1 MGFGRIF
8 LFIFAFALL
17 EVMVLAAVANVIGWP
32 VTIALVV
39 ATALIGS
46 WLFRRQGLDTWLRL
60 NQRVQAGEMPG
71 RELVEGMML
80 LLGGA
85 LLITPGFITD
95 ATGFVLLLPFT
106 RRALADWLIRKGKIQ
121 AFASASGG
129 TVFYQGGFGGGF
141 QRGGG
146 NVYEGDA
153 TVERGPYRDGA
164 NDDRHDAGGRP
175 PLTLDGED
183 GDHRDRR

>member
-17 EVMVLAAVANVIGWP
+17 EVIVLAAVANVIGWP
-32 VTIALVV
+32 ITIALVV

-46 WLFRRQGLDTWLRL
+46 WLFRRQGLDTWIRL

-106 RRALADWLIRKGKIQ
+106 RRALADWLIRKGKVQ
-121 AFASASGG
+121 AFASAGG
-129 TVFYQGGFGGGF
+129 ATVFYQGGFGGGF
-141 QRGGG
+141 QRGG
-146 NVYEGDA
+146 NVYDGDA
-153 TVERGPYRDGA
+153 TVDRGGYRDGA
-164 NDDRHDAGGRP
+164 NDDRGDTGGRP
-175 PLTLDGED
+175 PLTLEGED
-183 GDHRDRR
+183 GDDRERR

>member
-1 MGFGRIF
+1 MGFGRVF

-17 EVMVLAAVANVIGWP
+17 EVVVLATVANMIGWP

-46 WLFRRQGLDTWLRL
+46 ALFRHQGFDTWARL
-60 NQRVQAGEMPG
+60 NRRMQAGEVPG

-95 ATGFVLLLPFT
+95 ATGFALLIPYT
-106 RRALADWLIRKGKIQ
+106 RRALADWMIKKGKFQ
-121 AFASASGG
+121 AFTSVGGG
-129 TVFYQGGFGGGF
+129 TVFYQGGFGQGF
-141 QRGGG
+141 RPSGG

-153 TVERGPYRDGA
+153 KVKRDSA
-164 NDDRHDAGGRP
+164 NDGDHARR
-175 PLTLDGED
+175 PLTLDDQDHDD
-183 GDHRDRR
+183 GDRR

>member
-46 WLFRRQGLDTWLRL
+46 WLFRRQGLETWVRL

-95 ATGFVLLLPFT
+95 ATGFVLLVPFT

-121 AFASASGG
+121 AFASAGG
-129 TVFYQGGFGGGF
+129 ATVFYQGGFGGGF
-141 QRGGG
+141 KRDGG
-146 NVYEGDA
+146 NIYEGDA
-153 TVERGPYRDGA
+153 TVKKGPFPDGA
-164 NDDRHDAGGRP
+164 NDDRPRNGGRA
-175 PLTLDGED
+175 PLTLDSEEKGD
-183 GDHRDRR
+183 GDRH

>member
-32 VTIALVV
+32 ITIALVV

-46 WLFRRQGLDTWLRL
+46 WLFRRQGLDTWVRL
-60 NQRVQAGEMPG
+60 NRRVQAGEMPA

-95 ATGFVLLLPFT
+95 ATGFALLLPFT
-106 RRALADWLIRKGKIQ
+106 RRAMADWLIRKGKIQ
-121 AFASASGG
+121 AFASAGG
-129 TVFYQGGFGGGF
+129 ATVFYQGGFGGGF
-141 QRGGG
+141 QRGGERGG

-153 TVERGPYRDGA
+153 SEPA
-164 NDDRHDAGGRP
+164 KDDRAGRP

-183 GDHRDRR
+183 AGDDRDRR